1 MAHFGITSCI
11 HLNYYLVGE
20 VNTKMEMVANNWFN
34 FFSTFFFF
42 FKQVEVL
49 FIRDLDFSGE

>member
-34 FFSTFFFF
+34 FFSNFF
-42 FKQVEVL
+42 FKQVELL
-49 FIRDLDFSGE
+49 FICDLDFSGE

>member
-34 FFSTFFFF
+34 FFLLFFF

-49 FIRDLDFSGE
+49 FIHDLDFSGE